1 MYSLIVSQLQSFNLK
16 INYKCELIQT
26 VIIYII
32 KYNDHTLFQY
42 LLSET
47 SVFFMLFFFFLHK
60 LQMLQFGYN
69 FHHFF
74 DTNKKVKVDLFNE
87 DIAYRLIMLN
97 ITIFDIIAAI
107 T

>member
-1 MYSLIVSQLQSFNLK
+1 
-16 INYKCELIQT
+16 
-26 VIIYII
+26 
-32 KYNDHTLFQY
+32 
-42 LLSET
+42 
-47 SVFFMLFFFFLHK
+47 
-60 LQMLQFGYN
+60 MLQFGYN

-74 DTNKKVKVDLFNE
+74 DTNKKVKVDLFNK

>member
-16 INYKCELIQT
+16 INDKYELIQT
-26 VIIYII
+26 
-32 KYNDHTLFQY
+32 YNNHTLFQY
-42 LLSET
+42 LLSEN
-47 SVFFMLFFFFLHK
+47 SVFCMLLFFLHN
-60 LQMLQFGYN
+60 LQMLQFGCN

-97 ITIFDIIAAI
+97 ITIFDIIAEI